1 MNPTILPDL
10 LVRIAQTEE
19 EIKRAQELRY
29 RVFYEGMGAVPRFSI
44 KAEKRDFDIF
54 DDYCD
59 QLLVIDR
66 SKSTFFKT
74 CVVGTYRLLRKSVA
88 LQKDGYYSTGEFEV
102 GKMSRNLGEHVELG
116 RSCVDPE
123 YRGRAIMQLL
133 WQGIASYIAEHDITL
148 MFGCASFPGTNLDEM
163 ASALSYLHHNHLA
176 PESWRPKAQSSR
188 YVGIDLLEENSIDMR
203 TAMRQMP
210 ALIKGY
216 LRVGGM
222 IGEGAVIDH
231 EFNTTDIC
239 LIVET
244 ENITGRYQR
253 HYLQPQNF
261 ENSQLSA

>member
-1 MNPTILPDL
+1 MNPITSPDL
-10 LVRIAQTEE
+10 LVCVAQTEE

-29 RVFYEGMGAVPRFSI
+29 RVFYEGMGGVPNSAV
-44 KAEKRDFDIF
+44 KAQRRDFDVF

-59 QLLVIDR
+59 HLLVIDR
-66 SKSTFFKT
+66 SKSTLFNT

-88 LQKDGYYSTGEFEV
+88 LQNDGYYSSGEFEV
-102 GKMSRNLGEHVELG
+102 GKMSHHLGEHVELG
-116 RSCVDPE
+116 RSCVDPA

-133 WQGIASYIAEHDITL
+133 WQGIASYIVEHDIAL
-148 MFGCASFPGTNLDEM
+148 MFGCASFPGTNLKEM
-163 ASALSYLHHNHLA
+163 SSALSYLHHNHLA
-176 PESWRPKAQSSR
+176 PENWRPKARSNR
-188 YVGIDLLEENSIDMR
+188 YVGIDLLEENCVDMR

-222 IGEGAVIDH
+222 IGDGAVIDH

-239 LIVET
+239 LIAET

-253 HYLQPQNF
+253 HYLEAQNF
-261 ENSQLSA
+261 EHSQLTA